1 MTPCDLSCSQVSYLD
16 TIHLLL
22 NNQSKFEGGQVRFH
36 FEHWQDITSDPYV
49 LQCVKNCHLELE
61 SEPSSYFN
69 KSTTAQ
75 NFSLLEQQAIDN
87 ELREFLSKRVIE
99 YSHPEDGE
107 IISPIFILPKK
118 EPGKYRVIFN
128 LKKLNESVIY
138 RKFKMDTLEAA
149 IKLLKP
155 NCFMTSID
163 LRDAYYSIPIVLEY
177 RKYLK
182 FSWRGVLYQ
191 FTVLP
196 MGLTSSPRIFTKVLK
211 PFFCYLTS
219 TVWVFLLRIHR

>member
-1 MTPCDLSCSQVSYLD
+1 MASIASCNQVSYLD

-22 NNQSKFEGGQVRFH
+22 NNLSKFEGGQVRFH

-75 NFSLLEQQAIDN
+75 NFTLLEQQAIDN

-99 YSHPEDGE
+99 YSYPEDGE
-107 IISPIFILPKK
+107 IISFIFILPKK

-128 LKKLNESVIY
+128 LKKLNELVIY
-138 RKFKMDTLEAA
+138 RKFKMDTLKAA
-149 IKLLKP
+149 IKLL
-155 NCFMTSID
+155 NQ
-163 LRDAYYSIPIVLEY
+163 IVL
-177 RKYLK
+177 
-182 FSWRGVLYQ
+182 
-191 FTVLP
+191 
-196 MGLTSSPRIFTKVLK
+196 
-211 PFFCYLTS
+211 
-219 TVWVFLLRIHR
+219 